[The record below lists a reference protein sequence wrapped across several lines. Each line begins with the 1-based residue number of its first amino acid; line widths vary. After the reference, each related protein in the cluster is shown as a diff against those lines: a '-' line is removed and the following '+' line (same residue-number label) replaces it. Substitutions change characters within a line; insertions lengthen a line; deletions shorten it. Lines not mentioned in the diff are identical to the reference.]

1 MKITSLK
8 LAKLYSF
15 GPVQELSDFSSFNL
29 FIGPNGSG
37 KTNLLRVLSGLPYDF
52 SKLGDVST
60 QIPTHTAGIIQK
72 TITTF
77 VPAFHEMS
85 NTVINR
91 DTWASDIKGNLTIN
105 YEVATSTEQVASKK
119 EQIICSDSPDG
130 HMQFDKGDVVSYAR
144 RVANIVLPETDH
156 VFYKLLCQTLQ
167 AAACRKS
174 ILNFGL
180 FYIFKLHYD
189 FYDEGT
195 FVQGKKARNGTVER
209 DYQTLPSGVLQVA
222 KLLTSILG
230 AQDKPI
236 LLIDE
241 PELHIELRHLRALFE
256 FLVWYCSRSKNDV
269 QADEKK
275 IVERVDR
282 VLQDNSINERPIWG
296 DINEKIGNTLHGK
309 QVFISSHSS
318 VLINEFLRL
327 TDSASLYEF
336 RLEEKTYKRVNKVA
350 AKYGQDQSEA
360 DCSGVFSIVR
370 KIDNQTNSILDN
382 LGCRGS
388 DLLQCNG
395 VVWVEGPSDV
405 VYIRKWI
412 EMYANEGGKPVPQ
425 QGRDYEFQMYG
436 GTLLD
441 SICVMEN
448 GNQDDEALK
457 KIVKMFSFS
466 RNAYVVIDSDA
477 TKTQSGEI
485 VDQSNFSKAK
495 TYIKCQIKVLNDCG
509 ANLGL
514 WYESGNTEVKTIED
528 YLDEKS
534 INSVAKSIPKKQRA
548 QRIVA
553 MYDENK
559 KLADFKDGLKA
570 QTESLFNAI
579 ERWNRI

>member
-8 LAKLYSF
+8 LSKLYSF
-15 GPVQELSDFSSFNL
+15 GPEQELSDFSSFNL

-52 SKLGDVST
+52 SNIGDVCRLSSS
-60 QIPTHTAGIIQK
+60 HTAGIIQK
-72 TITTF
+72 TTTAF
-77 VPAFHEMS
+77 VPTFHGMM

-91 DTWASDIKGNLTIN
+91 DAVISDIKGNLTIN
-105 YEVATSTEQVASKK
+105 YEVTTSAEQVAPKK

-130 HMQFDKGDVVSYAR
+130 HMQFDKGDVVLYAR
-144 RVANIVLPETDH
+144 RVAKITLPETDH
-156 VFYKLLCQTLQ
+156 VFFKLLCQTLQ
-167 AAACRKS
+167 AAGWRKS

-180 FYIFKLHYD
+180 FYIFKQHYYFQD
-189 FYDEGT
+189 AGT
-195 FVQGKKARNGTVER
+195 FVQGKMGPSGAVEH

-222 KLLTSILG
+222 KLLTTILE

-241 PELHIELRHLRALFE
+241 PELHIEPRYLRALFE
-256 FLVWYCSRSKNDV
+256 FLVWYCLRSKNGA

-275 IVERVDR
+275 IAERVAR
-282 VLQDNSINERPIWG
+282 VLHDNSVEEGPMWG
-296 DINEKIGNTLHGK
+296 DIQDKIVNTLHGK

-336 RLEEKTYKRVNKVA
+336 RLEEMIYNREHKVA
-350 AKYGQDQSEA
+350 ARYGLDISEA
-360 DCSGVFSIVR
+360 NRTGVFSKVR
-370 KIDNQTNSILDN
+370 KIDNQANSILDN

-405 VYIRKWI
+405 VFIRKWI
-412 EMYANEGGKPVPQ
+412 EMYAHEAEKPIPE

-441 SICVMEN
+441 SLCVTED
-448 GNQDDEALK
+448 GKQDDEALK
-457 KIVKMFSFS
+457 KLVKMFSFS

-477 TKTQSGEI
+477 TKTQYGEI
-485 VDQSNFSKAK
+485 VDQSNFSNAK
-495 TYIKCQIKVLNDCG
+495 SYIERQIKELNDCG

-514 WYESGNTEVKTIED
+514 WYESGNTEIKTIED
-528 YLDEKS
+528 YMDEES
-534 INSVAKSIPKKQRA
+534 INSVANYVPKKQRA

-559 KLADFKDGLKA
+559 KLADFKDGLKD
-570 QTESLFNAI
+570 QIESLFNAI
-579 ERWNRI
+579 EKWNEI